1 MAKTGSYQTKARQM
15 ILKYL
20 QDNKDTS
27 VSVVSII
34 DYLRANDTSTNI
46 STVYRYLD
54 KLVDEQVV
62 FKYMNDNGEKAVYQY
77 IEQNRNCHEH
87 LHLKCISCG
96 IVEHLDCDFM
106 SHLNDHIM
114 KDHGF
119 QVECSKSILYGYCK
133 NCI

>member
-20 QDNKDTS
+20 QENQDTS

-34 DYLRANDTSTNI
+34 EYLRANETNTNI

-54 KLVDEQVV
+54 KLVEEQVV

-77 IEQNRNCHEH
+77 IEKNRNCHEH
-87 LHLKCISCG
+87 LHLKCIRCG
-96 IVEHLDCDFM
+96 KVSHLDCDFM
-106 SHLNDHIM
+106 THLNEHIM
-114 KDHGF
+114 QDHGF